1 MFEFE
6 IFLIN
11 TWYFMSS
18 LIYCVIEYLKDSKT
32 DSFEKQIDSLIK
44 NNFVGMFVEK
54 SVFFILKLPGKE
66 LIFKDG
72 LLVLANFIMDKKIF
86 LDLCTI
92 VDNFRNNIIQPVIDL
107 FLGVNHLEK
116 RIKICWNHRLDVV
129 GLIVIHVRL

>member
-72 LLVLANFIMDKKIF
+72 LLVLTNFIMDKKIF

-92 VDNFRNNIIQPVIDL
+92 VDNFRNNIIQPVIDI
-107 FLGVNHLEK
+107 FLSFNHLEK
-116 RIKICWNHRLDVV
+116 RIKIC
-129 GLIVIHVRL
+129 